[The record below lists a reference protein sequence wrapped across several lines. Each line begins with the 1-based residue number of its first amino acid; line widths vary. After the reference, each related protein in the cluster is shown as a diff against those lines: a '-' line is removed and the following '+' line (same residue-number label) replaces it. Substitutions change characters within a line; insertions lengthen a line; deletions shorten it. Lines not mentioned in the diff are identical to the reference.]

1 MTLIF
6 LPCYGK
12 DLQWYSKLKGVLVP
26 AGYATTEIQ
35 LFFQVM
41 LPLYAPSYLLKA
53 AGDNTISKLSKGR
66 TPAVLSWP
74 GRNLTCV
81 LPLHLREPENVFIVS
96 EELNHTEHFSLTRG
110 QQNVT
115 VPGSFSHLISLCV
128 GKGTFVPT
136 FCVLQFVNLFC
147 FFKLFFWFFVF

>member
-1 MTLIF
+1 M
-6 LPCYGK
+6 
-12 DLQWYSKLKGVLVP
+12 P

-41 LPLYAPSYLLKA
+41 LPLCAPFYLLKA
-53 AGDNTISKLSKGR
+53 AGDNTIFKLSKVR

-81 LPLHLREPENVFIVS
+81 LPLHLREPENVFVVW
-96 EELNHTEHFSLTRG
+96 EVLNHTEHFSLTRG
-110 QQNVT
+110 QQNVG
-115 VPGSFSHLISLCV
+115 VPGSFFHLISLYV

-136 FCVLQFVNLFC
+136 FCVSQFVSL
-147 FFKLFFWFFVF
+147 FWFFFNYSFLLLTRKTGVWKNSVNVCG